1 MKFAYLLAAAAA
13 VAAVQPAY
21 AKAGDIL
28 LRGRVIQVHPL
39 EDSTDVLPAFPGEEV
54 KVSNAW
60 TLEVDGT
67 YMVTDHIG
75 FELIAATTKHKVSG
89 KSGTTGN
96 IGKLASTWVLP
107 PTLTAQYHFLP
118 EGRIRPYVG
127 AGINYSLFYSEKASD
142 GLEDAVGD
150 TDVELSD
157 SFGPALQAGVD
168 VDVGNNLFLNL
179 DVKWIDMD
187 TTAKLHTEA
196 IGRQKVKVHIDPLV
210 FGVGIG
216 TRF

>member
-1 MKFAYLLAAAAA
+1 MKIAYLLAAL
-13 VAAVQPAY
+13 VAATAAQPAY

-39 EDSTDVLPAFPGEEV
+39 EDSTDVLPAFPDEEV

-75 FELIAATTKHKVSG
+75 VELIAATTKHKVSG
-89 KSGTTGN
+89 KSGTTGS

-127 AGINYSLFYSEKASD
+127 AGINYSIFYKEKASD

-157 SFGPALQAGVD
+157 SFGPALQAGAD
-168 VDVGNNLFLNL
+168 IDIGRRMFLNV

-187 TTAKLHTEA
+187 TTARLHTEV
-196 IGRQKVKVHIDPLV
+196 IGKQKVKVHLDPLV
-210 FGVGIG
+210 FGVGVG